1 MKRPSFCFRLVFLL
15 LAFALCGRA
24 PGQEPPATQVIELNP
39 GWNLI
44 STQVGGPITPVAF
57 KASLDLPSTLIE
69 IWGYAPT
76 GDPTV
81 PGHWNTYQ
89 PTLVGFPSDLAT
101 LDPGKGYW
109 VNVGQF
115 CKATLSGI
123 TWDGSI
129 VLGQGWNLVGFP
141 GLSSASSQGQPLSS
155 VFGTNFSRIPQVYG
169 YDSSS
174 AQRFVGYD
182 ITAIPMVKDLTYV
195 VPGHGYWVYSLDAV
209 TISPGP
215 LIYLPADSD
224 ASPLQAQE
232 LFSSQD
238 PRWLGANPADYVNKL
253 VRFRG
258 IGDVAFDLNGNGIL
272 DDPLTQDTIKF
283 DVGVDAQIISVANG
297 GGGIINYTVA
307 NTVPWLFTAAADAK
321 AYPSNS
327 GRPKTAS
334 GVVSSQTDNISL
346 YVDRTGLTP
355 GPYSATFTLYAGTVV
370 RTITVKMDVPTSA
383 GDWKGLATTQRVNG
397 KNIPIGAVDMGLN
410 VFMASSSTSETSFT
424 AVLNQDT
431 SLLFPRDVFMNGVF
445 YSGSNFSL
453 TTNFQMDAGD
463 RNAPPYDTFSHVA
476 PNTSGGATLNSTT
489 ARQDK
494 DYNGNGLVDVQN
506 PFPFA
511 IHRQITLLGVR
522 TNPNHMEGSYIES
535 ITGMLPGNQPIFIEG
550 TFFLDR
556 QSLTPTKKSIFNGT
570 TTNVPITIGSTIGT
584 LYRETTLNV
593 TSPVTVSGVTV
604 NLNISFPDS
613 SKLLVYLVGPNNQ
626 IVNLSRYASSLG
638 TTYTVTDFNG
648 INGVGTWKLHVEWL
662 STSLRGTFTNWSL
675 NVQGLATYSVAAKVK
690 GDLGS
695 GNQPLAGVHAIL
707 SGSNVL
713 QQADTDA
720 TGQFT
725 FPGLTENQYTVTLT
739 KPGFTSRS
747 IAFYLNNAAYYLGDG
762 AGQGTASTDIN
773 TLTTDPIIL
782 PPTSVIVPT
791 LTAAPYIGA
800 EPLTVNFSLAVPLNT
815 FTNLGSN
822 VTATWNFGDPADV
835 DDQMSLTSA
844 RHTYRTAG
852 DFTATLTLTGSLS
865 SITLPATS
873 PIGTIHVQRVSPDT
887 RVGAPVV
894 QVIGVGFIGSFAAPL
909 FPDLS
914 VSPNQVIETLATTTG
929 NIVYQESKR
938 DSATFDID
946 RFVWMAQNEPV
957 GFDRAAVQ
965 AQFPY
970 LTFPKTFSPSEE
982 DTDYGD
988 PNKLMIVSGDGSVS
1002 FPFLARPYLTLSA
1015 SEQLVFSGDL
1025 SPSSYANYAAPQNT
1039 PPDRFRIFCTMGGFV
1054 FGEQPSLVGD
1064 FLLQAGRIEP

>member
-1 MKRPSFCFRLVFLL
+1 MSRPPFCFRLLFLL
-15 LAFALCGRA
+15 IAFALCGRA
-24 PGQEPPATQVIELNP
+24 SGQEPPATQVIELNP

-44 STQVGGPITPVAF
+44 SIQVGGPITPVAF

-89 PTLVGFPSDLAT
+89 PTLAGFPSDLVT

-141 GLSSASSQGQPLSS
+141 GLSSASSQGQPLAS

-182 ITAIPMVKDLTYV
+182 ITAIPMVKDLTYI
-195 VPGHGYWVYSLDAV
+195 VPGRGYWVYSLDAV

-238 PRWLGANPADYVNKL
+238 PRWHGTNPADYVNKL

-258 IGDVAFDLNGNGIL
+258 TEDIAFDLNGNGIL
-272 DDPLTQDTIKF
+272 DDPLTQDTLKF

-297 GGGIINYTVA
+297 GGGIINYALA

-410 VFMASSSTSETSFT
+410 VFMASSSASETSFT

-511 IHRQITLLGVR
+511 IHRQVTLLGVR

-570 TTNVPITIGSTIGT
+570 TTNVPITIGSTSGT

-593 TSPVTVSGVTV
+593 SSPVTVSGVTV

-638 TTYTVTDFNG
+638 TTYTLTDFNG
-648 INGVGTWKLHVEWL
+648 ISGAGTWKLHVEWL

-720 TGQFT
+720 TGLFT
-725 FPGLTENQYTVTLT
+725 FSGLTENQYTVTLT

-762 AGQGTASTDIN
+762 AGQGTASTDVN
-773 TLTTDPIIL
+773 TLTNDPIIL
-782 PPTSVIVPT
+782 PAVPAGSPQVI
-791 LTAAPYIGA
+791 AAPFIGA
-800 EPLTVNFSLAVPLNT
+800 EPLNVNFSLIIPNSQLTA
-815 FTNLGSN
+815 LGSN
-822 VTATWNFGDPADV
+822 LTATWNFGDGTPSVTDTADLN
-835 DDQMSLTSA
+835 DDITLSTA
-844 RHTYRTAG
+844 RHIYLTAG
-852 DFTATLTLTGSLS
+852 DYTASLTLSGSGG
-865 SITLPATS
+865 TLPLAS
-873 PIGTIHVQRVSPDT
+873 NAIHVQRVTPDT
-887 RVGAPVV
+887 RGGAPVC

-909 FPDLS
+909 
-914 VSPNQVIETLATTTG
+914 NNGNVIEQDPSG
-929 NIVYQESKR
+929 PIVYQESKR

-946 RFVWMAQNEPV
+946 RS
-957 GFDRAAVQ
+957 DAVPLP
-965 AQFPY
+965 APGTNPTS
-970 LTFPKTFSPSEE
+970 TFNYTKE

-1002 FPFLARPYLTLSA
+1002 FPFLARPYLTLTP

-1025 SPSSYANYAAPQNT
+1025 SPYSFATYAAPQNA

-1064 FLLQAGRIEP
+1064 YLLQAGRIEP